1 MRKLKNEEQM
11 QKRKAVLDEN
21 DKIKAKKKRLSL
33 DIEVLNSSTDD
44 FAAKAEGVREF
55 KLMSQRIA
63 KSNARQQRERRMK

>member
-1 MRKLKNEEQM
+1 M

-63 KSNARQQRERRMK
+63 KSNALRKAAKGKKDEMKALIVT